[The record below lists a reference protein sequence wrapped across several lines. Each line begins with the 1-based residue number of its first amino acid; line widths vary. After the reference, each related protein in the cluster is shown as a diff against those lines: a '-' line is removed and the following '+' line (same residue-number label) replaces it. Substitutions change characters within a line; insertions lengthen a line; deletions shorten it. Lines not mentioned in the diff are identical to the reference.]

1 MYTSLLRFLILC
13 ALCSIHLFLAYCRF
27 AFTVYWDSAYSLKSL
42 LWTCFHAGS
51 LFRRAEMY
59 QEYMKQLPI
68 PTQRSSIIPFT
79 SWVGLGNSIK
89 QLYEQPL
96 HYLTNIHLKQWDQLR
111 FGTEDEHKPLDS
123 IVHPCKAEATIWLIE
138 EVHRLTSCH
147 HHLAKLW
154 LSDPMHYVFID
165 SITLNSPKSPDSTKS
180 SSPVKSWTTS
190 RRVTCRFSFAWV
202 LSVRCSLI
210 SSM

>member
-1 MYTSLLRFLILC
+1 MKRPMPWGDQVDVIS
-13 ALCSIHLFLAYCRF
+13 SD
-27 AFTVYWDSAYSLKSL
+27 DSASDGDADNGLDGRQSSNDMTIDQPTKELTSE
-42 LWTCFHAGS
+42 GS

-79 SWVGLGNSIK
+79 SW
-89 QLYEQPL
+89 
-96 HYLTNIHLKQWDQLR
+96 WDQLR

-180 SSPVKSWTTS
+180 SSPVKS
-190 RRVTCRFSFAWV
+190 
-202 LSVRCSLI
+202 
-210 SSM
+210 

>member
-1 MYTSLLRFLILC
+1 MKRPMPWGDQVDVIS
-13 ALCSIHLFLAYCRF
+13 SD
-27 AFTVYWDSAYSLKSL
+27 DSASDGDADNGLDGRQSSNDMTIDQPTKELTSE
-42 LWTCFHAGS
+42 GS

-68 PTQRSSIIPFT
+68 PTKRSSIIPFT

-123 IVHPCKAEATIWLIE
+123 IVHPCKAEATVWLIE

-180 SSPVKSWTTS
+180 SSPQ
-190 RRVTCRFSFAWV
+190 V
-202 LSVRCSLI
+202 L
-210 SSM
+210 

>member
-1 MYTSLLRFLILC
+1 MPWGDQVDVIS
-13 ALCSIHLFLAYCRF
+13 SD
-27 AFTVYWDSAYSLKSL
+27 DSASDGDADNGLDGRQSSNDMTIDQPTKELTSE
-42 LWTCFHAGS
+42 GS

-123 IVHPCKAEATIWLIE
+123 IVHPCKAEATVWLIE

-180 SSPVKSWTTS
+180 SSPQ
-190 RRVTCRFSFAWV
+190 V
-202 LSVRCSLI
+202 L
-210 SSM
+210 